1 MPTPPE
7 PPAPEK
13 GPYLRQ
19 VNPGQRV
26 TGYYRVREKQLEAFR
41 DATRGRFLTVV
52 LSDKSGEM
60 LARVWENAEDLAE
73 KFDVGDVVKVIAD
86 VELYQNRPQM
96 VIQRLRE
103 AQANEYRV
111 DDFVRT
117 ANRPIAEMVQDLQ
130 NHLASVENPFL
141 AQLLHYFFSDS
152 HLLSAYAHAPA
163 ARQVHHAYLGG
174 LLEHVLEII
183 ILAQPLLQLYPE
195 IDRDLLLAGILLH
208 DIGKVQEFRI
218 EPSIEYTNEG
228 RLLGHVVIGLQMVE
242 LAIQQIPDFPSEL
255 RLRVEHMIASHH
267 GRYEWGSPRRP
278 KTLEAMALHQ
288 LEDLSAQVSRFREHL
303 LERADA
309 SGEWTEYD
317 RSLGRSLYLGSDGSL
332 SIEESG
338 QLS

>member
-7 PPAPEK
+7 HSTPEK
-13 GPYLRQ
+13 GPFLRQ

-26 TGYYRVREKQLEAFR
+26 TGYYRVRDKQLEPFR

-60 LARVWENAEDLAE
+60 LARVWENAENLAE

-117 ANRPIAEMVQDLQ
+117 AARPIAEMVQDLQ
-130 NHLASVENPFL
+130 SQLDNVENPFL
-141 AQLLHYFFSDS
+141 AQLLNYFFSDS
-152 HLLSAYAHAPA
+152 QLLSAYAHAPA
-163 ARQVHHAYLGG
+163 ARQVHHAYIGG
-174 LLEHVLEII
+174 LLEHVLEIST
-183 ILAQPLLQLYPE
+183 LAQPLLLLYPE

-208 DIGKVQEFRI
+208 DIGKLQEFRI
-218 EPSIEYTNEG
+218 EPTIEYTNEG
-228 RLLGHVVIGLQMVE
+228 KLLGHVVLGLQMVHS
-242 LAIQQIPDFPSEL
+242 AIQEIPDFPDEL

-288 LEDLSAQVSRFREHL
+288 LEDLSAQVNRFRDRL
-303 LERADA
+303 LERTDA
-309 SGEWTEYD
+309 SGEWTDYD
-317 RSLGRSLYLGSDGSL
+317 RSLGRALYLGADDSL